1 MRRPRRKLFER
12 TIHFRSTEEL
22 DAAIQAL
29 ADEMRL
35 HPSQLLR
42 AAVTDFV
49 QSRMN
54 ADRLDGARHVAS

>member
-22 DAAIQAL
+22 DAAIQML
-29 ADEMRL
+29 ADEMRF

-49 QSRMN
+49 QSRMSDN
-54 ADRLDGARHVAS
+54 RSEGARHAQ